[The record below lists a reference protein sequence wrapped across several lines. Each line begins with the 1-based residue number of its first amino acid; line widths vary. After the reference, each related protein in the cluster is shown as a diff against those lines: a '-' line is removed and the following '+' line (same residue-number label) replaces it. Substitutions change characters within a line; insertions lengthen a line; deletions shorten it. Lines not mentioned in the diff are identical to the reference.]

1 MGSCS
6 ESRIV
11 DGFAHGQKETS
22 GRLSQDDGGILIRMD
37 ENIGYGNRGLLELSL
52 SKPARN

>member
-11 DGFAHGQKETS
+11 DGFARGHNETP
-22 GRLSQDDGGILIRMD
+22 GRLSQDDGGILIRMG

-52 SKPARN
+52 SEPARN